1 MKQEPE
7 WQNKNILRSFC
18 AQFCEFFSLYIRA
31 FTEQTILK

>member
-7 WQNKNILRSFC
+7 WQNKNILRSFY
-18 AQFCEFFSLYIRA
+18 AQFCEFSLYIRA